1 MKGSHKWQTID
12 SINDSCFIRQGCR
25 TLILLLYCNAV
36 FNEAR
41 LCKSLLSSRLCF
53 LFRLLTSF
61 DIFWHLL
68 TSSDHLTAYHKL
80 NVSMTVYIYTHVIH
94 ILHMQDYPCMKHI
107 ETWCNDSQILSVS
120 YRFISFGI
128 NRYKQSSSAWMR
140 LRIPRAKKKKQ
151 RRMAWRRDMN
161 MILVT
166 YLVIS
171 VEW

>member
-1 MKGSHKWQTID
+1 MTAASFAKVAEHWF
-12 SINDSCFIRQGCR
+12 SCCIVM
-25 TLILLLYCNAV
+25 LYSTKPDFV
-36 FNEAR
+36 
-41 LCKSLLSSRLCF
+41 SLSSLRVF
-53 LFRLLTSF
+53 AFFSG
-61 DIFWHLL
+61 FWHLL
-68 TSSDHLTAYHKL
+68 TSSDIFWHLLTILHHITNWMYQWQY
-80 NVSMTVYIYTHVIH
+80 SYIYIHVIH

-166 YLVIS
+166 YRVIS

>member
-1 MKGSHKWQTID
+1 MTAASFAKVAEHWF
-12 SINDSCFIRQGCR
+12 SCCIVM
-25 TLILLLYCNAV
+25 LYSTKPDFV
-36 FNEAR
+36 
-41 LCKSLLSSRLCF
+41 SLSSLRVF
-53 LFRLLTSF
+53 AFFSG
-61 DIFWHLL
+61 FWHLL
-68 TSSDHLTAYHKL
+68 TSSDIFWPSYSISQTECI
-80 NVSMTVYIYTHVIH
+80 NDSIYIYTHVIH

>member
-1 MKGSHKWQTID
+1 MTAASFAKVAEHWF
-12 SINDSCFIRQGCR
+12 SCCIVM
-25 TLILLLYCNAV
+25 LYSTKPDFV
-36 FNEAR
+36 
-41 LCKSLLSSRLCF
+41 SLSSLRVF
-53 LFRLLTSF
+53 AFFSG
-61 DIFWHLL
+61 FWHLL
-68 TSSDHLTAYHKL
+68 TSSDIFWHLLTILQHITNWMYQWQYI
-80 NVSMTVYIYTHVIH
+80 YIYTHVIH